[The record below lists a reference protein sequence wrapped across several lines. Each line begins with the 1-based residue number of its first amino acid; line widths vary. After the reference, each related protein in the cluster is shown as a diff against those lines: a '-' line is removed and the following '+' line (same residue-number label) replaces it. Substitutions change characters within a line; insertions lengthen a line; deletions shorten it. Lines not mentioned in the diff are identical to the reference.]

1 MNKLLIISAVLIAII
16 CCTGCTT
23 PVPPIPSPCINGSG
37 NIVTENRSVGEFI
50 RIDMAVP
57 AILTVR
63 QGASPS
69 LIIEGDDNILPLIVT
84 NVQNGDLIISYSRP
98 CMRPSS
104 PVLIQATMQDIQGL
118 ILLGSGEINSS
129 GTLAVNHLD
138 TQLVGS
144 GKMDLAV
151 NATTLN
157 TTITGSGNEQLNGK
171 VVTHQIRIPG
181 SGSVH
186 AFELNTDTTRIEIIG
201 SGNADVNANSALIIQ
216 ITGSGSVQYTGSV
229 SDIQQ
234 SITGSGS
241 VKRVY

>member
-1 MNKLLIISAVLIAII
+1 MNKLLIISTLLIAII

-23 PVPPIPSPCINGSG
+23 PIPSIPNPCIDGSG
-37 NIVTENRSVGEFI
+37 KIVTENRSVGDFT

-69 LIIEGDDNILPLIVT
+69 LIIEGDDNLLPLIVT

-104 PVLIQATMQDIQGL
+104 PILIQATMQDIQGL
-118 ILLGSGEINSS
+118 TLLGSGEIDSS
-129 GTLAVNHLD
+129 GILSVYHLD

-144 GKMDLAV
+144 GTMNLSV

-157 TTITGSGNEQLNGK
+157 STITGSGNEQLNGK
-171 VVTHQIRIPG
+171 AATHQIRIPG

-186 AFELNTDTTRIEIIG
+186 AFGLNTDSTRIEIIG

-241 VKRVY
+241 VKRV